1 MTWFLNMKMAYKLL
15 LSFFIAL
22 LLTLIIGIFGIY
34 QNSRLNTASA
44 AVLNDTLPSVRLALL
59 MKATLNRMRVS
70 ELQHILSAEEK
81 DYAYYEKS
89 IVTRSKE
96 FSDYQSQYRLL
107 ARSPDED
114 KLVMSLETAFKSYS
128 VANDKI
134 MALSRKGQ
142 KDEARDAIRGESVK
156 LFREANDVVDK
167 LVELSK
173 TESDS
178 AKERNEALYAS
189 SRNWIIAILISALL
203 VNVALALYIARLI
216 SRPLHAAVQVAEKA
230 AQGDLTA
237 HIAPDSTDEIGL
249 LLRALQTMN
258 TNLQGL
264 VGQVRKGT
272 ETLNVAS
279 QEIAAGNLDLSART
293 EEQAASLEETASAME
308 QLTSTIK
315 QNADYARQANS
326 LAISATEVAGRGGKV
341 VGEVISTMN
350 AINESSHKIVD
361 IIAVIDGIAFQTNIL
376 ALNAAVE
383 AARAGEQGRGF
394 AVVASEVRNLAQ
406 RSAAAAKEIKD
417 LINGSVERVSAGS
430 KLVDLAGHTMTEVNE
445 SVRKVSSIVTD
456 ISAATQEQSVGIEE
470 INIAIAKMD
479 TVTQQNAALVEESA
493 AASQSMQD
501 LAADLS
507 NSVNLFRIDNNN
519 SAIALR

>member
-1 MTWFLNMKMAYKLL
+1 MKWFLNLKMAYKLL
-15 LSFFIAL
+15 LSFSVAL
-22 LLTLIIGIFGIY
+22 SLTLIIGIFGIF
-34 QNSRLNTASA
+34 QNSRLNAASTE
-44 AVLNDTLPSVRLALL
+44 VLSDTLPSVRLALL

-70 ELQHILSAEEK
+70 ELQHILSSEAT
-81 DYAYYEKS
+81 DYTNYEKS

-96 FSDYQSQYRLL
+96 FSEYQAQYRLL
-107 ARSPDED
+107 DHSPEED
-114 KLVMSLETAFKSYS
+114 KLVKNLDSAFKSYS
-128 VANDKI
+128 VANEQI
-134 MALSRKGQ
+134 MGLSRKGQ
-142 KDEARDAIRGESVK
+142 KDQAREAIRGESVK
-156 LFREANDVVDK
+156 IFREVNNVVDR

-173 TESDS
+173 VESDN
-178 AKERNEALYAS
+178 ALEKNQTLYAS
-189 SRNWIIAILISALL
+189 SRNWITLILVAALL
-203 VNVALALYIARLI
+203 INVTLALWIARLI
-216 SRPLHAAVQVAEKA
+216 SRPLHAAVRVAESA
-230 AQGDLTA
+230 AKGDLTA
-237 HIAPDSTDEIGL
+237 TIAPTSTDEIGL
-249 LLRALQTMN
+249 LLRALQAMN

-264 VGQVRKGT
+264 VGQVRTGT
-272 ETLNVAS
+272 ETLNIAS

-293 EEQAASLEETASAME
+293 EDQAASLEETASAME
-308 QLTSTIK
+308 ELTSTIK

-361 IIAVIDGIAFQTNIL
+361 IIGVIDGIAFQTNIL

-394 AVVASEVRNLAQ
+394 AVVASEVRSLAQ

-417 LINGSVERVSAGS
+417 LINDSVERVSAGS
-430 KLVDLAGHTMTEVNE
+430 KLVNLAGNTMTEVND

-456 ISAATQEQSVGIEE
+456 ISSATQEQSVGIEE

-501 LAADLS
+501 LAAELAT
-507 NSVNLFRIDNNN
+507 SVNVFRIAH
-519 SAIALR
+519 SAVALR